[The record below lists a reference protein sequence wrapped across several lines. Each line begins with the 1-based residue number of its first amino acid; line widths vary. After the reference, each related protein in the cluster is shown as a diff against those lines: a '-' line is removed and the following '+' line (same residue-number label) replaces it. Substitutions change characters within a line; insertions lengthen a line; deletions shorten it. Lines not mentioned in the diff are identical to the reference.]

1 MNKKLK
7 IFIIGILLILVTGCS
22 GNYNLKINDDMSI
35 NEELYLTIDNSN
47 NAYTKTL
54 KIFKENNIPEDDYEV
69 VLSDNNV
76 RITYNKKYDSIEEYL
91 LNSKVYHELI
101 DEIQFNKSNNYI
113 DLYVNQKLKV
123 SNDNGIKMNGTNL
136 VDLDVLQINIENP
149 FDVNFSNAEIVNDNV
164 YTWTIK
170 KGDTEKKI
178 QMQFKPSLNIFP
190 YKQVAVLFT
199 VIVCILI
206 IIFTIYGRYKKR
218 QKI

>member
-22 GNYNLKINDDMSI
+22 GNYNIKINDDMSI
-35 NEELYLTIDNSN
+35 DEELYLTIDSSN

-54 KIFKENNIPEDDYEV
+54 KVFKENNIPEKDYEV

-91 LNSKVYHELI
+91 LDSKVYHELI
-101 DEIQFNKSNNYI
+101 DEIQFNKSNDYI
-113 DLYVNQKLKV
+113 DLYVNQKLKL
-123 SNDNGIKMNGTNL
+123 SNDNVIKTNGTNL
-136 VDLDVLQINIENP
+136 TDLDVLQI
-149 FDVNFSNAEIVNDNV
+149 NAEIVNDNV

-170 KGDTEKKI
+170 KGDIEKKI
-178 QMQFKPSLNIFP
+178 QMQFKPSLNVFP

-199 VIVCILI
+199 VIICILI
-206 IIFTIYGRYKKR
+206 IVFTIYGRYKKR

>member
-7 IFIIGILLILVTGCS
+7 IFVIGILLILVTGCS

-190 YKQVAVLFT
+190 YKQVAVLST

-206 IIFTIYGRYKKR
+206 IILTIYGRYKKR

>member
-35 NEELYLTIDNSN
+35 DEELYLTIDNTN

-54 KIFKENNIPEDDYEV
+54 KIFKENNIPEKDYEV
-69 VLSDNNV
+69 VLSDNKV
-76 RITYNKKYDSIEEYL
+76 RITYNKKYDSMEEYIL
-91 LNSKVYHELI
+91 DSKVYHELI
-101 DEIQFNKSNNYI
+101 DEIQFNKSNDYI
-113 DLYVNQKLKV
+113 DLYVNQKLKL
-123 SNDNGIKMNGTNL
+123 SNDSIKANGTNL

-170 KGDTEKKI
+170 KGDIEKKF
-178 QMQFKPSLNIFP
+178 QMQFKPSLNVFP
-190 YKQVAVLFT
+190 YKQVAVLST
-199 VIVCILI
+199 VIICSLI
-206 IIFTIYGRYKKR
+206 IIFTIYRRYKKR

>member
-35 NEELYLTIDNSN
+35 DEELYLTIDNTN
-47 NAYTKTL
+47 NTYTKTL
-54 KIFKENNIPEDDYEV
+54 KIFKENNIPEKDYEV

-76 RITYNKKYDSIEEYL
+76 RITYNKKYDSMEEYIL
-91 LNSKVYHELI
+91 DSKIYHELI
-101 DEIQFNKSNNYI
+101 DEIQFNKSNDYI
-113 DLYVNQKLKV
+113 DLYVNQKLKL
-123 SNDNGIKMNGTNL
+123 SNDNIKSNGTNL

-149 FDVNFSNAEIVNDNV
+149 FSVNYTNAEIINDNV

-170 KGDTEKKI
+170 KGDIEKKI
-178 QMQFKPSLNIFP
+178 QMQFKPSLNVFP
-190 YKQVAVLFT
+190 YKQVAVLST
-199 VIVCILI
+199 VIICSLI
-206 IIFTIYGRYKKR
+206 IIFTIYRRYKKR

>member
-35 NEELYLTIDNSN
+35 DEELYLTIGNTN
-47 NAYTKTL
+47 NTYTKTL
-54 KIFKENNIPEDDYEV
+54 KIFKENNIPEKDYEV

-76 RITYNKKYDSIEEYL
+76 RITYNKKYDSMEEYIL
-91 LNSKVYHELI
+91 DSKIYHELI
-101 DEIQFNKSNNYI
+101 DEIQFNKSNDYI
-113 DLYVNQKLKV
+113 DLYVNQKLKL
-123 SNDNGIKMNGTNL
+123 SNDNIKSNGANL

-149 FDVNFSNAEIVNDNV
+149 FSVNYTNAEIVNDNV

-170 KGDTEKKI
+170 KGDIEKKI
-178 QMQFKPSLNIFP
+178 QMQFKPSLNVFP
-190 YKQVAVLFT
+190 YKQVAVLST
-199 VIVCILI
+199 VIICSLI
-206 IIFTIYGRYKKR
+206 IIFTIYRRYKKR

>member
-190 YKQVAVLFT
+190 YKQVAVLST

-206 IIFTIYGRYKKR
+206 IIFTIYGRYKRR

>member
-1 MNKKLK
+1 MNKRLK
-7 IFIIGILLILVTGCS
+7 IFIISILLILVTGCS

-54 KIFKENNIPEDDYEV
+54 KIFKENNIPEKDYEV

-76 RITYNKKYDSIEEYL
+76 RITYNKKYNSIEEYL
-91 LNSKVYHELI
+91 LDSKIYHELI
-101 DEIQFNKSNNYI
+101 DEIQFNKSNDYI
-113 DLYVNQKLKV
+113 DLYVNQKLKL
-123 SNDNGIKMNGTNL
+123 SNDNVIKTNGTNL
-136 VDLDVLQINIENP
+136 TDLDVLQINIENP

-190 YKQVAVLFT
+190 YKQVAVLST

>member
-35 NEELYLTIDNSN
+35 DEELYLTIDNTN

-54 KIFKENNIPEDDYEV
+54 KIFKENNIPEKDYEV
-69 VLSDNNV
+69 VLSDNKV
-76 RITYNKKYDSIEEYL
+76 RITYNKKYDSMEEYIL
-91 LNSKVYHELI
+91 DSKVYHELI
-101 DEIQFNKSNNYI
+101 DEIQFNKSNDYI
-113 DLYVNQKLKV
+113 DLYVNQKLKL
-123 SNDNGIKMNGTNL
+123 SNDSIKSNGTNL

-170 KGDTEKKI
+170 KGDIEKKF
-178 QMQFKPSLNIFP
+178 QMQFKPSLNVFP
-190 YKQVAVLFT
+190 YKQVAVLST
-199 VIVCILI
+199 VIICSLI
-206 IIFTIYGRYKKR
+206 IIFIIYRRYKKR

>member
-35 NEELYLTIDNSN
+35 DEELYLTIGNTN
-47 NAYTKTL
+47 NTYTKTL
-54 KIFKENNIPEDDYEV
+54 KIFKENNIPEKDYEV

-76 RITYNKKYDSIEEYL
+76 RITYNKKYDSMEEYIL
-91 LNSKVYHELI
+91 DSKIYHELI
-101 DEIQFNKSNNYI
+101 DEIQFNKSNDYI
-113 DLYVNQKLKV
+113 DLYVNQKLKL
-123 SNDNGIKMNGTNL
+123 SNDNIKSNGTNL

-149 FDVNFSNAEIVNDNV
+149 FSVNYTNAEIVNDNV

-190 YKQVAVLFT
+190 YKQVAVLST

>member
-22 GNYNLKINDDMSI
+22 GNYNIKINDDMSI
-35 NEELYLTIDNSN
+35 DEELYLTIDSSN

-54 KIFKENNIPEDDYEV
+54 KIFKENNIPEKDYEV

-91 LNSKVYHELI
+91 LDSKVYHELI

-190 YKQVAVLFT
+190 YKQVAVLST

>member
-22 GNYNLKINDDMSI
+22 GNYNIKINDDMSI
-35 NEELYLTIDNSN
+35 DEELYLTIDSSN

-54 KIFKENNIPEDDYEV
+54 KIFKENNIPEKDYEV

-91 LNSKVYHELI
+91 LDSKVYHELI
-101 DEIQFNKSNNYI
+101 DEIQFNKSNDYI
-113 DLYVNQKLKV
+113 DLYVNQKLKL
-123 SNDNGIKMNGTNL
+123 SNDNVIKTNGTNL
-136 VDLDVLQINIENP
+136 TDLDVLQINIENP

-178 QMQFKPSLNIFP
+178 QMQFKPSLNVFP
-190 YKQVAVLFT
+190 YKQVAVLSV
-199 VIVCILI
+199 VIICSLI

>member
-35 NEELYLTIDNSN
+35 DEELYLTIDSSN

-54 KIFKENNIPEDDYEV
+54 KIFKENNIPEKDYEV

-76 RITYNKKYDSIEEYL
+76 RITYNKKYDSMEEYIL
-91 LNSKVYHELI
+91 DSKIYHELI
-101 DEIQFNKSNNYI
+101 DEIQFNKSNDYI
-113 DLYVNQKLKV
+113 DLYVNQKLKL
-123 SNDNGIKMNGTNL
+123 SNDNIKSNGTNL

-149 FDVNFSNAEIVNDNV
+149 FSVNYTNAEIVNDNV

-170 KGDTEKKI
+170 KGDIEKKI
-178 QMQFKPSLNIFP
+178 QMQFKPSLNVFP
-190 YKQVAVLFT
+190 YKQVAVLST
-199 VIVCILI
+199 VIICSLI
-206 IIFTIYGRYKKR
+206 IIFTIYRRYKKR

>member
-35 NEELYLTIDNSN
+35 DEELYLTIDNTN
-47 NAYTKTL
+47 NTYTKTL
-54 KIFKENNIPEDDYEV
+54 KIFRENNIPEKDYEV

-76 RITYNKKYDSIEEYL
+76 RITYNKKYDSMEEYIL
-91 LNSKVYHELI
+91 DSKIYHELI
-101 DEIQFNKSNNYI
+101 DEIQFNKSNDYI
-113 DLYVNQKLKV
+113 DLYVNQKLKL
-123 SNDNGIKMNGTNL
+123 SNDNIKSNGTNL

-149 FDVNFSNAEIVNDNV
+149 FSVNYTNAEIVNDNV

-170 KGDTEKKI
+170 KGDIEKKI
-178 QMQFKPSLNIFP
+178 QMQFKPSLNVFP
-190 YKQVAVLFT
+190 YKQVAVLST
-199 VIVCILI
+199 VIICSLI
-206 IIFTIYGRYKKR
+206 IIFTIYRRYKKR

>member
-190 YKQVAVLFT
+190 YKQVAVLST

-206 IIFTIYGRYKKR
+206 IVFTIYGRYKKR

>member
-35 NEELYLTIDNSN
+35 DEELYLTIDNTN
-47 NAYTKTL
+47 NTYTKTL
-54 KIFKENNIPEDDYEV
+54 KIFKENNISEKDYEV

-76 RITYNKKYDSIEEYL
+76 RITYNKKYDSMEEYIL
-91 LNSKVYHELI
+91 DSKIYHELI
-101 DEIQFNKSNNYI
+101 DEIQFNKSNDYI
-113 DLYVNQKLKV
+113 DLYVNQKLKL
-123 SNDNGIKMNGTNL
+123 SNDNIKSNGTNL

-149 FDVNFSNAEIVNDNV
+149 FSVNYTNAEIVNDNV

-170 KGDTEKKI
+170 KGDIEKKI
-178 QMQFKPSLNIFP
+178 QMQFKPSLNVFP
-190 YKQVAVLFT
+190 YKQVAVLST
-199 VIVCILI
+199 VIICSLI
-206 IIFTIYGRYKKR
+206 IIFTIYRRYKKR

>member
-22 GNYNLKINDDMSI
+22 GNYNLKINDDMSV
-35 NEELYLTIDNSN
+35 NEELYLTVDSNN

-54 KIFKENNIPEDDYEV
+54 KIFKENNIPEKDYDV
-69 VLSDNNV
+69 ALSDNNV
-76 RITYNKKYDSIEEYL
+76 RITYNKKYNSIEEYL

-113 DLYVNQKLKV
+113 DLYVNQKLKL
-123 SNDNGIKMNGTNL
+123 SNDNGIKTNGTNL
-136 VDLDVLQINIENP
+136 TDLDVLQINIENP

-178 QMQFKPSLNIFP
+178 QMQFKPSLNVFP
-190 YKQVAVLFT
+190 YKQVAVLSA
-199 VIVCILI
+199 VIICSLI
-206 IIFTIYGRYKKR
+206 IVFTIYGRYKKR

>member
-22 GNYNLKINDDMSI
+22 GNYNLKINDDMSVE
-35 NEELYLTIDNSN
+35 EELYLTIDSSN
-47 NAYTKTL
+47 NEYTKTL
-54 KIFKENNIPEDDYEV
+54 KIFKENNIPEKDYEV

-101 DEIQFNKSNNYI
+101 DEIQFNKSNDYI
-113 DLYVNQKLKV
+113 DLYVNQKLKL
-123 SNDNGIKMNGTNL
+123 SNDNGIKINGTNL
-136 VDLDVLQINIENP
+136 TDLDVLQINIENP
-149 FDVNFSNAEIVNDNV
+149 FDVNFTNAEIVNDNV

-178 QMQFKPSLNIFP
+178 QMQFKPSLNVFP
-190 YKQVAVLFT
+190 YKQVAVLSV
-199 VIVCILI
+199 VIICSLI

>member
-190 YKQVAVLFT
+190 YNF
-199 VIVCILI
+199 C
-206 IIFTIYGRYKKR
+206 YNY
-218 QKI
+218 

>member
-35 NEELYLTIDNSN
+35 DEELYLTIDNTN
-47 NAYTKTL
+47 NTYTKTL
-54 KIFKENNIPEDDYEV
+54 KIFRKNNIPEKDYEV

-76 RITYNKKYDSIEEYL
+76 RITYNKKYDSMEEYIL
-91 LNSKVYHELI
+91 DSKIYHELI
-101 DEIQFNKSNNYI
+101 DEIQFNKSNDYI
-113 DLYVNQKLKV
+113 DLYVNQKLKL
-123 SNDNGIKMNGTNL
+123 SNDNIKSNGTNL

-149 FDVNFSNAEIVNDNV
+149 FSVNYTNAEIVNDNV

-170 KGDTEKKI
+170 KGDIEKKI
-178 QMQFKPSLNIFP
+178 QMQFKPSLNVFP
-190 YKQVAVLFT
+190 YKQVAVLST
-199 VIVCILI
+199 VIICSLI
-206 IIFTIYGRYKKR
+206 IIFTIYRRYKKR

>member
-123 SNDNGIKMNGTNL
+123 SNDNGIEMNGTNL

-190 YKQVAVLFT
+190 YKQVAVLST